1 MDPALAKSALSQ
13 IAMLDITEK
22 VTFHVMGEPLLHPNF
37 FEILDHSES
46 VALPVG
52 LTTNGGLLTPSIVAR
67 LAEKNLYQ
75 IDISLQT
82 PDKSSFE
89 ATRGGHV
96 DFSRYR
102 DSMLNLLEA
111 CSRKTKP
118 PIFKFRIMITR
129 HARTLLNRLRIP
141 DFMSNSESLRKNILE
156 WTTIVHQ
163 RLGIPISDPTR
174 LLKRISKIGVNA
186 WNVIEILPNIFI
198 ETYVLT
204 DWGNAFSKEEIIP
217 ASHGYCFGMR
227 DHFGILYS
235 GDVTLCCVDYDG
247 KTAIGNLNESSLLE
261 ILQSKQL
268 EEIVRGFRKGRL
280 VHPYCRRCLGS
291 GSWLNSIIKP
301 VASVIG
307 LKILKPLFYRK
318 HKLFD

>member
-1 MDPALAKSALSQ
+1 MDPALAKCALNQ
-13 IAMLDITEK
+13 IAKLDIAEK
-22 VTFHVMGEPLLHPNF
+22 VTFHVMGEPLLHPHF
-37 FEILDHSES
+37 FEILDHAES
-46 VALPVG
+46 LSLPVG
-52 LTTNGGLLTPSIVAR
+52 LTTNGGLLTRSIVAR

-82 PDKSSFE
+82 PDQASFE
-89 ATRGGHV
+89 ATRGGNV

-102 DSMLNLLEA
+102 NSMLDLLEA
-111 CSRKTKP
+111 CSRKTNP

-129 HARTLLNRLRIP
+129 HARTLLNRLQIP
-141 DFMSNSESLRKNILE
+141 DFMSNSESLRKTIFE
-156 WTTIVHQ
+156 WTTIIYE
-163 RLGIPISDPTR
+163 RLGITFRNHDN
-174 LLKRISKIGVNA
+174 LLKRINKIGVNA

-204 DWGNAFSKEEIIP
+204 DWGNAFSEDKIIP
-217 ASHGYCFGMR
+217 ASYGYCFGMR

-247 KTAIGNLNESSLLE
+247 NTRIGNLNDSSLLE
-261 ILQSKQL
+261 ILQSTQL
-268 EEIVRGFRKGRL
+268 EEIIRGFRKGRL

-291 GSWLNSIIKP
+291 SSRLNSIIKP